1 MQKYSDKGL
10 LSFTKAGIY
19 DIVYSMKSYEEI
31 INIIENSRRFESL
44 PGVEVTRRVLERIGN
59 PLEDAGIPF
68 IHVAGTN
75 GKGSVC
81 AFLTSIFREAG
92 LKVGTFTSPHLI
104 DFCERIQVS
113 GQMIPR
119 EAVTAMG
126 NYLLDMDFGV
136 SLTMFD
142 YCLAMA
148 LLYFRQSG
156 CRVVILETGLGGRLD
171 STNAVGIPMAS
182 VITKI
187 GLDHTAIL
195 GDNLI
200 DIAGEKAGIIKKGS
214 RIFIGSQQRPVE
226 EVFIKAAEEAGL
238 SPSDIYILKEA
249 DIGRTGKYKLKMLG
263 EFQKENAAAAG
274 ICAEYVLEQLQIEA
288 RERLIKKGL
297 EEALWP
303 GRMEIISRK
312 PFLMVD
318 GAHNENG
325 VRALRDSLE
334 KMYPGEKF
342 HFVMGVMA
350 DKDYESMVE
359 DMLPLAESFMAV
371 RPDSSRALQAES
383 LADFIRSRGVE
394 AHSVDRLEAF
404 IDAFRNGTTT
414 ADTRKTIAFGSLYF
428 IGELKEKFPNQEE
441 K

>member
-1 MQKYSDKGL
+1 
-10 LSFTKAGIY
+10 
-19 DIVYSMKSYEEI
+19 MKSYEEI

-92 LKVGTFTSPHLI
+92 LKAGTFTSPHLI
-104 DFCERIQVS
+104 DFRERIQVS

-119 EAVTAMG
+119 EEVTELG
-126 NYLLDMDFGV
+126 NYLLDIDFGV

-148 LLYFRQSG
+148 LLYFRKRG
-156 CRVVILETGLGGRLD
+156 CQVVILETGLGGRLD

-200 DIAGEKAGIIKKGS
+200 DIAGEKAGIIKNSS
-214 RIFIGSQQRPVE
+214 RIFIESQQRPVE

-238 SPSDIYILKEA
+238 SPSELYILKEA
-249 DIGRTGKYKLKMLG
+249 DICRAGKYKLKMLG

-274 ICAEYVLEQLQIEA
+274 ICAEYVLEQLQIED

-342 HFVMGVMA
+342 DFIMGVMA

-359 DMLPLAESFMAV
+359 DMLPLAESFTTI
-371 RPDSSRALQAES
+371 RPDNSRALQAES
-383 LADFIRSRGVE
+383 LAEFIRSRGVE
-394 AHSVDRLEAF
+394 AHSADSMEVFVEDFKAEPGKER
-404 IDAFRNGTTT
+404 RN
-414 ADTRKTIAFGSLYF
+414 KTIAFGSLYF
-428 IGELKEKFPNQEE
+428 IGELKENFQIRRKNE
-441 K
+441 KYT